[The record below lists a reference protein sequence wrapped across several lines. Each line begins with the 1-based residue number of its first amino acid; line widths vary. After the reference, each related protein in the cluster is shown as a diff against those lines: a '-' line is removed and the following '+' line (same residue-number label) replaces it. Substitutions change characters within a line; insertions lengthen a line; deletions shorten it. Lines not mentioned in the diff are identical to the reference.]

1 MKDEKIMEFIKE
13 NGEEKLKKNKYY
25 WKHIAEELSR
35 VRNQELIKL
44 VRTLRPIPKT
54 VWLDDFD
61 RIMKDIDILR
71 ETLQRKANKYGVDV
85 DFW

>member
-25 WKHIAEELSR
+25 WKYIAEELSR
-35 VRNQELIKL
+35 VRNQEVIKL